1 MVVSAVVMAAPP
13 SAEPKRKRTA
23 RARAPRKKTAYHHGD
38 LRSALVEAA
47 IALASERGPEGLTL
61 REVAARVGVTHPAAY
76 RHFEDKTALLA
87 ALAEDGYL
95 LLAEALSASLAGAG
109 APRAPRERLRALA
122 SAYVGF
128 ALDRPAQYRIMWG
141 PRLNTDGRFPSL
153 EAAIARAF
161 DLVRGELERGQA
173 AGAFRSGLPRDRA
186 IGLWVIAHGYV
197 ELVAQRRIKV
207 KSREKAIEYFL
218 TLFEPWLE
226 GL

>member
-1 MVVSAVVMAAPP
+1 MVVSASEMAAPAP
-13 SAEPKRKRTA
+13 PKRA
-23 RARAPRKKTAYHHGD
+23 RASRAPRKKTAYHHGD
-38 LRSALVEAA
+38 LRAALVQAALALVE
-47 IALASERGPEGLTL
+47 EGGPEALTL

-87 ALAEDGYL
+87 ALAEEGYRL
-95 LLAEALSASLAGAG
+95 LGDALDTAVEGAG
-109 APRAPRERLRALA
+109 APRSPRERLRALA

-128 ALDRPAQYRIMWG
+128 ALERPAQYRIMWG

-153 EAAIARAF
+153 EAAISRSF
-161 DLVRGELERGQA
+161 DRVRGELERGQQ
-173 AGAFRSGLPRDRA
+173 AGAFRAGLPRDRA

-197 ELVAQRRIKV
+197 ELVARRRIKV

>member
-1 MVVSAVVMAAPP
+1 MVVSAPAMAAV
-13 SAEPKRKRTA
+13 PKRT
-23 RARAPRKKTAYHHGD
+23 RAPRKKTAYHHGD
-38 LRSALVEAA
+38 LRAALVESALVLVREH
-47 IALASERGPEGLTL
+47 GPDALTL

-87 ALAEDGYL
+87 ALAEDGYVRL
-95 LLAEALSASLAGAG
+95 GEALAAALAGATKSG
-109 APRAPRERLRALA
+109 PRERLRALA

-141 PRLNTDGRFPSL
+141 PRLNTDGRFPTL
-153 EAAIARAF
+153 EAAIARVF
-161 DLVRGELERGQA
+161 GVVRDELVRGQEL
-173 AGAFRSGLPRDRA
+173 GAFRAGLPRDRA

-197 ELVAQRRIKV
+197 ELVSQRRIKV
-207 KSREKAIEYFL
+207 KSREKAVEYFH